1 MASRHGDD
9 DGTASTS
16 PNTTIDRIDKTSSDF
31 SGGGSSI
38 SAAGRPS
45 ALEEEFHV
53 AVEAANGPAAT
64 RAEPA
69 TNSSSTAPS
78 RAALEHP
85 GRPASPVAS
94 AAPAAS
100 AVPFSPVPS
109 AAPAASMT
117 STLPAGPGRTAQP
130 KAPAAPATGTPAAAA
145 PSDPTVSS
153 SIPIRQSTR
162 EAYRPPSPPLPPV
175 PFEWQSPAER
185 RRNQEPAP
193 LPPFPPEW
201 TYAASRSNAAR
212 SQQRQPL
219 APSQTRSRSSTS
231 TASSSAARRTST
243 AGAES
248 DEPPI
253 PPAPAPAPA
262 APPSLQPTPQ
272 EQRQQRQ
279 QRQDITLPRWQPDA
293 EVTYCPI
300 CFQHF
305 NIFVR
310 KHHCSCS
317 PHRITIPY
325 QYIVL
330 PPGAQ
335 PYPRQDANQW
345 ANPTDDVR
353 YLGGGERVRLCNPC
367 VPDPNT
373 TPPAAHTSSLAATG
387 GSSSRYHSRSY
398 SSVQSSSTQQRTVS
412 GSATGGNEY
421 TPPPPPYGLS
431 VPDARSSLSP
441 QLAQGYRTTHGT
453 NSTAGNALASAS
465 SGASS
470 SSAQNRYRHNRL
482 SLPPLTAVM
491 ASAQEQQLQLQLQLH
506 QNQQQQLQHQH
517 HSHHR
522 HSQGHR
528 HRPPPTPQIAE
539 EDECPVC
546 HNELPKRSLPNF
558 ETLREAHITE
568 CLETQSR
575 YMGGSSSRSPTNGV
589 TDASTTSTSLPANTA
604 EASSSTASP
613 PPPRMTG
620 MFPYRA
626 TEKDCVDAAECT
638 ICLEDLEV
646 GVPMARLECFCRF
659 HERCIRAWFKNHPGR
674 CPVHQHDNFGY

>member
-16 PNTTIDRIDKTSSDF
+16 PNTTIDHIDKTSSDF
-31 SGGGSSI
+31 NSGGSSV

-45 ALEEEFHV
+45 ALEEEFHD
-53 AVEAANGPAAT
+53 AVEAANGPTAT
-64 RAEPA
+64 RAEPV
-69 TNSSSTAPS
+69 TTSSITAPS
-78 RAALEHP
+78 RPALEHP

-94 AAPAAS
+94 AAPTAP
-100 AVPFSPVPS
+100 AVPFPPVPS

-117 STLPAGPGRTAQP
+117 STLPVAPGRTAQP
-130 KAPAAPATGTPAAAA
+130 NTATPAAAA
-145 PSDPTVSS
+145 PSDPAVSS
-153 SIPIRQSTR
+153 SIPIRQPTT

-175 PFEWQSPAER
+175 PFEWQSPVER

-201 TYAASRSNAAR
+201 TYAASRSNATR
-212 SQQRQPL
+212 SQQRQPS
-219 APSQTRSRSSTS
+219 AASQTRTRSSTS

-248 DEPPI
+248 SEAPLPPA
-253 PPAPAPAPA
+253 PAPAPAPA

-310 KHHCSCS
+310 KHHC
-317 PHRITIPY
+317 
-325 QYIVL
+325 
-330 PPGAQ
+330 
-335 PYPRQDANQW
+335 
-345 ANPTDDVR
+345 
-353 YLGGGERVRLCNPC
+353 
-367 VPDPNT
+367 
-373 TPPAAHTSSLAATG
+373 
-387 GSSSRYHSRSY
+387 
-398 SSVQSSSTQQRTVS
+398 
-412 GSATGGNEY
+412 
-421 TPPPPPYGLS
+421 
-431 VPDARSSLSP
+431 
-441 QLAQGYRTTHGT
+441 
-453 NSTAGNALASAS
+453 
-465 SGASS
+465 
-470 SSAQNRYRHNRL
+470 
-482 SLPPLTAVM
+482 
-491 ASAQEQQLQLQLQLH
+491 
-506 QNQQQQLQHQH
+506 
-517 HSHHR
+517 
-522 HSQGHR
+522 
-528 HRPPPTPQIAE
+528 RPPPTPQIAE

-589 TDASTTSTSLPANTA
+589 TDASTNSTSLPANTA